1 MNRRFFSTAAALTL
15 VTALAVAFAGAAGA
29 KTNRVLAFDV
39 MTPVVAPYT
48 GATNPIRGINGGGVA
63 WELVNGKGW
72 LTAGGHLKVEVE
84 GLVLASTHSNPIAAF
99 KATVSCQT
107 IVDGAAQVVNV
118 ATAVTFPATTGLAS
132 AGGGNADIEAQVAL
146 PQPCIAPIIFVTSGG
161 GSWFAATG
169 F

>member
-1 MNRRFFSTAAALTL
+1 MKRRLISTAAVLTVVAVL
-15 VTALAVAFAGAAGA
+15 GVAFAGAVGA

-63 WELVNGKGW
+63 WELRSGRGW
-72 LTAGGHLKVEVE
+72 LTAGGSLKVEVE
-84 GLVLASTHSNPIAAF
+84 GLVLASTHSNPVAAF
-99 KATVSCQT
+99 KAIVTCQT

-118 ATAVTFPATTGLAS
+118 ATGTFTATMGLAS
-132 AGGGNADIEAQVAL
+132 AGGGNADIEAQVTL

>member
-1 MNRRFFSTAAALTL
+1 MKRRFFSTAAALTVVAVL
-15 VTALAVAFAGAAGA
+15 GVAFAGAAGA

-48 GATNPIRGINGGGVA
+48 GSTNPIRGVNGGGVP
-63 WELVNGKGW
+63 WELHSGRGW
-72 LTAGGHLKVEVE
+72 LTAGGSLKVEVE
-84 GLVLASTHSNPIAAF
+84 GLVLASSHSNPIGSF
-99 KATVSCQT
+99 KAIVSCQT

-118 ATAVTFPATTGLAS
+118 ATGTFTATTGLAS
-132 AGGGNADIEAQVAL
+132 AGGGNADIEAQVSL

>member
-1 MNRRFFSTAAALTL
+1 MKRRFIAMAATLTVVALL
-15 VTALAVAFAGAAGA
+15 GVAFAGAAGA

-63 WELVNGKGW
+63 WVIGSGRGW
-72 LTAGGHLKVEVE
+72 LTAGGSLKVEVQ
-84 GLVLASTHSNPIAAF
+84 GLVLASTHSNPIGSF
-99 KATVSCQT
+99 KAIVSCQT
-107 IVDGAAQVVNV
+107 IVDGTAQVVNV
-118 ATAVTFPATTGLAS
+118 ATGTFPATTGLAS
-132 AGGGNADIEAQVAL
+132 AGGGNADIEAQVTL
-146 PQPCIAPIIFVTSGG
+146 PHPCIAPIVFVASGG

>member
-1 MNRRFFSTAAALTL
+1 MKRRFFSTAAALTVVAVL
-15 VTALAVAFAGAAGA
+15 GVAFAGAAGA

-48 GATNPIRGINGGGVA
+48 GSTNAIRGVNGGGVP
-63 WELVNGKGW
+63 WELHSGRGW
-72 LTAGGHLKVEVE
+72 LTAGGSLKVEVE
-84 GLVLASTHSNPIAAF
+84 GLVLASSHSNPIGSF
-99 KATVSCQT
+99 KAIVSCQT

-118 ATAVTFPATTGLAS
+118 ATGTVTATTGLAS
-132 AGGGNADIEAQVAL
+132 AGGGNADIEAQVSL

>member
-1 MNRRFFSTAAALTL
+1 MKRRFFSTAAALTVVAVL
-15 VTALAVAFAGAAGA
+15 GVAFAGAAGA

-48 GATNPIRGINGGGVA
+48 GSTNAIRGVNGGGLP
-63 WELVNGKGW
+63 WELHSGRGW
-72 LTAGGHLKVEVE
+72 LTAGGSLKVEVH
-84 GLVLASTHSNPIAAF
+84 GLVLASSHSNPIASF

-118 ATAVTFPATTGLAS
+118 ATAGTFAATTGLAS
-132 AGGGNADIEAQVAL
+132 AGGGNADIEAEVTL
-146 PQPCIAPIIFVTSGG
+146 PHPCIAPIIFVTSGV